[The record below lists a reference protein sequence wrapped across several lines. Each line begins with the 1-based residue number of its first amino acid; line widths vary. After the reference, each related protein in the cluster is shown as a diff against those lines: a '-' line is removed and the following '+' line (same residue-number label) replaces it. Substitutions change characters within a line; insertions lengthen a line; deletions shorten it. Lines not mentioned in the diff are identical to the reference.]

1 MFEFFGVRVVSSA
14 LRMQI
19 LLCTELLQCKG
30 CRERFPQGFPDT
42 GVNPCFDR

>member
-14 LRMQI
+14 LRVQI

-30 CRERFPQGFPDT
+30 WERGFFS
-42 GVNPCFDR
+42 GISRSGGKSLF